1 MNPGVVLYR
10 ELVMGGH
17 LLALGTS
24 SMAAA
29 SALLLGMQPTFVLLL
44 MAYLFS
50 YGAYMMNRTS
60 DIEQDEVSNPARTSH
75 LRGRKRYL
83 PMIVGFCFVLGYGL
97 ALLVSFVFFIALLVP
112 LVLSVAYSVGSKRL
126 VPLIGASRLKQKLLV
141 KNLAISFGWSLIPF
155 LVGLYYSELTA
166 ALLFLSPFI
175 FMRLMVNTI
184 LFDVRDVRADGNY
197 GVRTLPIVYGT
208 VTSFRLMSLID
219 LASIFYIVT
228 MVATS
233 AMGFYA
239 ISLLALPLYS
249 LIYRTTLANHQSRIN
264 LVCDFVADGEYVLWG
279 PLLYLGK
286 IFV

>member
-1 MNPGVVLYR
+1 
-10 ELVMGGH
+10 
-17 LLALGTS
+17 
-24 SMAAA
+24 
-29 SALLLGMQPTFVLLL
+29 
-44 MAYLFS
+44 
-50 YGAYMMNRTS
+50 
-60 DIEQDEVSNPARTSH
+60 
-75 LRGRKRYL
+75 
-83 PMIVGFCFVLGYGL
+83 VGFCFVLGYGL
-97 ALLVSFVFFIALLVP
+97 ALLVSLVFFIALLVP